1 MIYVFSGSDRLKIQ
15 KEVEKIL
22 GEGYEVFEGSEMSG
36 EELMN
41 ICMGTTIFSGLDG
54 ERKIL
59 IKDLTGKNEMERDAY
74 EILAKYAEET
84 RNVIVIWESTVSRK
98 KTYRDFIKMKNVTA
112 RKFEITQKRDNR
124 VFDVY
129 KVAIRDGEKAVKILE
144 EIKGDNDPFM
154 FFGLMASQAIKDYQ
168 FRAGAAEKRRL
179 RELAELDME
188 MKSSEIDEWTLIEG
202 FLLRMKEM

>member
-1 MIYVFSGSDRLKIQ
+1 MIYVFSGNDRMKIQ
-15 KEVEKIL
+15 KEVKKIL

-54 ERKIL
+54 GRKIL
-59 IKDLTGKNEMERDAY
+59 VKDLTGKNEMERDAY
-74 EILAKYAEET
+74 EILAKYAEKT
-84 RNVIVIWESTVSRK
+84 RNVIVIWESTLSRK

-112 RKFEITQKRDNR
+112 RKFEVMQKRDNR

-129 KVAIRDGEKAVKILE
+129 KTAVRDGEKAVKILE

-154 FFGLMASQAIKDYQ
+154 FFGLMASQAIRDYQ

-179 RELAELDME
+179 KELAELDME
-188 MKSSEIDEWTLIEG
+188 MKSSEVDEWALIEG